1 MALLQKG
8 KRRQRHRCAKR
19 EQHVKVNAQMSD
31 ASSHPGMP
39 VKPQGGG
46 ERHGT
51 DFLSQPL
58 EETGPTNTSISDV
71 QPLEL

>member
-1 MALLQKG
+1 MHKERTG
-8 KRRQRHRCAKR
+8 R
-19 EQHVKVNAQMSD
+19 EGESPGEGD
-31 ASSHPGMP
+31 ASLRPGMP

-51 DFLSQPL
+51 DSLSKPL
-58 EETGPTNTSISDV
+58 EETGPTNTLISDA

>member
-1 MALLQKG
+1 MRKERTA
-8 KRRQRHRCAKR
+8 R
-19 EQHVKVNAQMSD
+19 EGECPDESD

-51 DFLSQPL
+51 DSLSQPL
-58 EETGPTNTSISDV
+58 EETRPTNTSISDV